1 MIQLQ
6 NFTDFTINVM
16 HEASIT
22 GEFEK
27 GFALLEQHRKVLAT
41 GLEPE
46 MFLPTT
52 LIFTDM
58 VMKKI
63 KASPDSEKHN
73 AVRYKINKETICIV
87 FSDGSIT
94 WYYNTIGELIDKLG
108 SVKVPDNYVEL
119 LKL

>member
-6 NFTDFTINVM
+6 NFTDFTIDVM

-46 MFLPTT
+46 MFHKDSLVFLDAEELKSIDAIMIMINNVIVCTMFLNGKAKDTT
-52 LIFTDM
+52 WHI
-58 VMKKI
+58 
-63 KASPDSEKHN
+63 
-73 AVRYKINKETICIV
+73 
-87 FSDGSIT
+87 
-94 WYYNTIGELIDKLG
+94 NTIGELIDKVG
-108 SVKVPDNYVEL
+108 TVSVSDNYVKL